1 MSARRQQKQQQQR
14 TEGEF
19 AFPDA
24 CENISPNRIVA
35 TPEIGID
42 RSYLI
47 PEGISPAHDPNRA
60 LLRRVF
66 FLNENKN
73 RYVSIAFYPTML
85 YVPMVEF
92 GGSKTAPIRLS
103 EQQLGVL
110 IEHLPHLCDALS
122 ANGHYTSGIR
132 DDGFS
137 IITTTFRA
145 ARMCLDRH
153 THITFKLQDLRYLNY
168 IMPIIVGQL
177 TRYTSAMTDVMTYA
191 LSAMSSID
199 YIEPL
204 PSYSKNI
211 LYPQLFEELKALTLM

>member
-1 MSARRQQKQQQQR
+1 MSARRQQKQHR
-14 TEGEF
+14 VEGEF
-19 AFPDA
+19 AFHDA
-24 CENISPNRIVA
+24 CENISPNRIIT

-42 RSYLI
+42 RSYPIL
-47 PEGISPAHDPNRA
+47 EGIGPALDPNRA
-60 LLRRVF
+60 LMRRIF

-103 EQQLGVL
+103 EQQLAVL
-110 IEHLPHLCDALS
+110 VEHLPRLCDALN

-145 ARMCLDRH
+145 AKMCLDRH
-153 THITFKLQDLRYLNY
+153 THITFKLQDLRYLDY
-168 IMPIIVGQL
+168 IMPIVVGQL
-177 TRYTSAMTDVMTYA
+177 ARYTSAMADVMTYA
-191 LSAMSSID
+191 LSAMSSVD

-204 PSYSKNI
+204 PAYSKNI